1 MVKADD
7 ISKITQRRKKILL
20 IEDEPDYRLALRERL
35 EANGYDVIEAED
47 GKQGLESARSQQPD
61 LIIADA
67 MLPKLSGFRVA
78 RILKSDPK
86 YKDIPLLILT
96 VLSQENDIKMGT
108 SAGADAY
115 LINPCKSKDLLTTI
129 EYLLSSPP
137 GPHFSQAE

>member
-108 SAGADAY
+108 AAGADAY
-115 LINPCKSKDLLTTI
+115 LNKTCQSKDLLTTI
-129 EYLLSSPP
+129 AYLLSPPP
-137 GPHFSQAE
+137 G